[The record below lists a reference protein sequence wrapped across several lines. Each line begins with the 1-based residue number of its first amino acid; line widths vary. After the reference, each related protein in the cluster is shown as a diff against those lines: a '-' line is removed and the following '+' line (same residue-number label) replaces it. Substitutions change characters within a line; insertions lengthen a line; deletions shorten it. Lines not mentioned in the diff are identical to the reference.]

1 MFSVTFAFL
10 TNRVYVFNSSANT
23 FGRVLRE
30 AVLYYA
36 SRLVTLIMDLVI
48 MFLLVD
54 LTGIENPLYEFVCK
68 VFSNMLVL
76 IANFVLSKVMV
87 FRKKKEK

>member
-1 MFSVTFAFL
+1 MC
-10 TNRVYVFNSSANT
+10 SSD
-23 FGRVLRE
+23 L
-30 AVLYYA
+30 
-36 SRLVTLIMDLVI
+36 RLVTLIMDLVI

-54 LTGIENPLYEFVCK
+54 LTGIESPLYEFVCK

>member
-1 MFSVTFAFL
+1 
-10 TNRVYVFNSSANT
+10 
-23 FGRVLRE
+23 
-30 AVLYYA
+30 
-36 SRLVTLIMDLVI
+36 

-54 LTGIENPLYEFVCK
+54 LTGIESPLYEFVCK